1 MAAGSTKR
9 FGARYGRR
17 VKERF
22 GQVEAARKEKQQCPF
37 CHKTGVKR
45 LAAGIW
51 FCPKCE
57 SKFAGAAY
65 TVTRRALTRAAG
77 EVEEEKEVAKEAVG
91 GGEAKTE
98 VKAEKVEVKN
108 G

>member
-17 VKERF
+17 VRERF

-37 CHKTGVKR
+37 CHKMGVKR

-51 FCPKCE
+51 FCAKCK

-65 TVTRRALTRAAG
+65 TVARRALTRAAG
-77 EVEEEKEVAKEAVG
+77 EVGEKEAATEKAVEEETRG
-91 GGEAKTE
+91 E
-98 VKAEKVEVKN
+98 VKPEKAEVKN